1 MMIEDPAAAQDV
13 IEKMLN
19 LKIKQ
24 RSRQDQGRDYDV
36 VEENVK
42 QIHKWNEIVDF
53 KLKNGGLDLQN
64 KITEA

>member
-1 MMIEDPAAAQDV
+1 MIEDPAAAQDV